1 MIDHGNGSPDRL
13 MMLWVS
19 IRDSLWFIPGLSALA
34 GVLLATLLVQVPP
47 PTDSGTLTEL
57 WLFGGGA
64 EGARGVLSTI
74 AGSLITVT
82 GVVFSVTIVA
92 LQLAS
97 SQFTPRVLRSFVA
110 DRANQVV
117 LGVFIGTFTYTL
129 LVLRTTRS
137 AAADGES
144 FVPQVA
150 VSVAVALLLISIAA
164 LIFFIDHA
172 ARSVQ
177 ASVILFRETQQT
189 LDKIPHLFPGEIG
202 EDTSGSNV
210 EPESPSGADAVVPAL
225 ISGYVQAVSGDS
237 LLELAAERNLVIRLE
252 AAIGDFALAGGP
264 LARIWPAEKVDQET
278 VRAARESIVLGFER
292 TPEQDIELGIQ
303 ALADIAVRA
312 LSPGIN
318 DPTTATLCIDRLMEI
333 LAARGRRR
341 EPNRGR
347 NDRDGRLRVI
357 APTSSFERAAN
368 LAFDQIRH
376 YGSENPLIAKKL
388 LSALRELAA
397 LLPPSAARVLEQHVE
412 TVLIASRERIKNS
425 LDLRDIER
433 LGKDAKAMI
442 MHTAAQSQGKMAREG
457 PGP

>member
-1 MIDHGNGSPDRL
+1 M
-13 MMLWVS
+13 MMLWIS
-19 IRDSLWFIPGLSALA
+19 IRDSLWFIPGIAAFL

-47 PTDSGTLTEL
+47 PSPRGELTEL

-110 DRANQVV
+110 DRANQIV
-117 LGVFIGTFTYTL
+117 LGIFIGTFTYTL

-137 AAADGES
+137 AVADGES

-177 ASVILFRETQQT
+177 ASVILYRETQHT
-189 LDKIPHLFPGEIG
+189 IERIPDLFPHEIG
-202 EDTSGSNV
+202 AKVPNQRVD
-210 EPESPSGADAVVPAL
+210 PEVPSGPCGLVAAL
-225 ISGYVQAVSGDS
+225 TSGYVQAVSDDE
-237 LLELAAERNLVIRLE
+237 LLKLADDRNLVLRLE
-252 AAIGDFALAGGP
+252 APIGAFVLAGRP
-264 LARIWPAEKVDQET
+264 VATVWPAERLDEKT
-278 VRAARESIVLGFER
+278 CAAVQRLIVLGFER

-303 ALADIAVRA
+303 AISDIAVRA

-318 DPTTATLCIDRLMEI
+318 DPTTATLCIDRLTEI
-333 LAARGRRR
+333 LARRGRCRDSG
-341 EPNRGR
+341 RGR
-347 NDRDGRLRVI
+347 TDRTGQLRLI
-357 APTSSFERAAN
+357 TAASSFERAAG

-376 YGSENPLIAKKL
+376 FGSQNPVIAKKL
-388 LSALRELAA
+388 LSAFLELAA
-397 LLPPSAARVLEQHVE
+397 VVPPSAARVLEQQVE
-412 TVLIASRERIKNS
+412 AVLLASRERIKNA
-425 LDLRDIER
+425 LDVRDIER
-433 LGKDAKAMI
+433 LGERAKAVI
-442 MHTAAQSQGKMAREG
+442 MDLVE
-457 PGP
+457 P